1 MTSATMSTT
10 PVSTHAQTASP
21 EEAIARVM
29 SVLSGG
35 TYQGPAGAAYDGTG
49 ITAALL
55 TSVRDGLL
63 LNSRLQQSAPK
74 APIIVQIQDPQQLA
88 DKNFWDSVFSAAH
101 DIIPV
106 VVQALSKDF
115 TPVKS
120 VNDLQIP
127 ANRRND
133 KDWLSFVGSIL
144 QTTVPQVF
152 DLLQGKAYNPTTVRP
167 PQVPPGKDKDW
178 ANDAVRIGLQAL
190 PLVLSFF

>member
-10 PVSTHAQTASP
+10 PVSTQAPTTSP

-35 TYQGPAGAAYDGTG
+35 TYQGPAGAAYDGSG

-63 LNSRLQQSAPK
+63 LNPRLQQSAPK
-74 APIIVQIQDPQQLA
+74 SPIMVQIQDPQQLA

-106 VVQALSKDF
+106 VVQALSKDY
-115 TPVKS
+115 TPPKS
-120 VNDLQIP
+120 ANDLQVP

-133 KDWLSFVGSIL
+133 KDWLDFVGSLL
-144 QTTVPQVF
+144 QTTVPQVIN
-152 DLLQGKAYNPTTVRP
+152 LIQGKDYNPTTVRP

-178 ANDAVRIGLQAL
+178 VNDAVRVGLQAL
-190 PLVLSFF
+190 PLVLSLF